1 MCSEGNWTELILWFM
16 ELNIYCNSKVMPKH
30 CKHFL
35 CPTSAGDD
43 KLWNIGVWHLS
54 RFFLIYIQLLHHC
67 FSLYTSGKNPYNV
80 HSNNAIFCNL
90 IKRFY
95 FHAVCIFFSNFNN
108 FFELNQD
115 IQLRGTGAVCIPR
128 QITELTKNGRGMPSD
143 FMEFNVTWDSRLC
156 MTHFE

>member
-43 KLWNIGVWHLS
+43 KLWNIGVWYLS
-54 RFFLIYIQLLHHC
+54 RFFLIYNQLLHHC

-80 HSNNAIFCNL
+80 HSNNAIFCNN
-90 IKRFY
+90 KRFISMP
-95 FHAVCIFFSNFNN
+95 FVFSSNFNN
-108 FFELNQD
+108 FFRTKLGHTTTRH
-115 IQLRGTGAVCIPR
+115 RGSMHTSADYGIDQKRPR
-128 QITELTKNGRGMPSD
+128 YVEWFYG
-143 FMEFNVTWDSRLC
+143 V
-156 MTHFE
+156 